1 MAENGNS
8 VSKQTLYISIAVSL
22 LIGFL
27 IGVIYSDRSPQSGGQ
42 QFAGQPNLP
51 PLQQQ
56 DNQALQAI
64 DSLQL
69 AVQQNPDNADAW
81 TQLGHAYFDTNQPAK
96 AIEAYNKSLA
106 LIPSNSP
113 LLTDLGVMYRRNG
126 QPDKAIESFDKAIA
140 ITPGFEQALFNKGVV
155 LYNDL
160 GNLEGALQ
168 AWRELLLVNPG
179 YSGPGGTTVASM
191 VESLEKQV
199 QK

>member
-1 MAENGNS
+1 MAENGNT

-22 LIGFL
+22 LVGFL
-27 IGVIYSDRSPQSGGQ
+27 VGVIYSDRPTQTGGQ

-51 PLQQQ
+51 PLPQQ
-56 DNQALQAI
+56 DRQAAI
-64 DSLQL
+64 ESLL
-69 AVQQNPDNADAW
+69 FAAQQNPDNADAW
-81 TQLGHAYFDTNQPAK
+81 AQLGHAYFDTNQPVK

-113 LLTDLGVMYRRNG
+113 VLTDLGVMYRRNG
-126 QPDKAIESFDKAIA
+126 QPQKAIESFDKAISV
-140 ITPGFEQALFNKGVV
+140 TPGFEQALFNKGVV
-155 LYNDL
+155 LYNDI

-179 YSGPGGTTVASM
+179 YMGPGGTTVASM